1 MTSYPTPQPIS
12 LDIEVGMGSVEINA
26 SDRSD
31 TVVEVTPS
39 NPARAG
45 DISLAREATVRMN
58 DGRLTITVPK
68 RLNLIGP
75 GDTVDVRVDLP
86 TGSEVSISNAY
97 GNIRTRGRL
106 GGTQVTAAYGDIVL
120 EHVGDLKLK
129 SPHGGVEVDVVAGDL
144 DLTAGHGHL
153 RIGRVDGRAEVRG
166 SHGYIELGA
175 VGGEIDARTS
185 GVMTVGRAGANTAI
199 RTAYGALRVREVGSG
214 TVRLENG
221 YGTVEVGVPI
231 GTAAW
236 VDAASQ
242 HGRVRNELASGP
254 APAAAGRTVELRL
267 RSNYGDIF
275 LHRAPTA
282 PGS

>member
-1 MTSYPTPQPIS
+1 MSTYPTPEPIS
-12 LDIEVGMGSVEINA
+12 VDVELGMGSVEINA
-26 SDRSD
+26 SDRAD
-31 TVVEVTPS
+31 TIVEVTPG
-39 NPARAG
+39 NPARSG
-45 DISLAREATVRMN
+45 DVSLAGEATVRFA
-58 DGRLTITVPK
+58 DGRLTISVPK

-86 TGSEVSISNAY
+86 TGSQVAIANAY
-97 GNIRTRGRL
+97 GNIRARGQLGATR
-106 GGTQVTAAYGDIVL
+106 VTAAYGDIVL
-120 EHVGDLKLK
+120 EHAGDLKLK

-166 SHGYIELGA
+166 SHGYIELG
-175 VGGEIDARTS
+175 VVDGEIDARTS
-185 GVMTVGRAGANTAI
+185 GVITVGRAGTNTAI
-199 RTAYGALRVREVGSG
+199 RTAYGALRVREVGGG

-221 YGTVEVGVPI
+221 YGTVEVGVPN

-242 HGRVRNELASGP
+242 HGRVRNELESGP
-254 APAAAGRTVELRL
+254 APDATGRTVELRL

-275 LHRAPTA
+275 LHRAPAT
-282 PGS
+282 